1 MSAVALKGLLG
12 RKLRSVLTGLAIVLG
27 VAMISG
33 TFILT
38 DTINKAFAHVF
49 AVSYRHSDAIIS
61 GRQFVSG
68 ASSVSTVPASVLGR
82 VRALPGVAAASGSY
96 LFDTVK
102 LIDRH
107 GETIAS
113 GGAPSLGFG
122 IDPSQPRF
130 NPITLASGHWAVG
143 PGQVVIDTA
152 TAAGEHYRVGDT
164 IAAKGDGPVK
174 SYTVVGVGKIGGV
187 SIGGATLAIF
197 DVPTA
202 AAVLHKSGYDD
213 ISVAARPGV
222 SQARLAAEIEPLLP
236 PVAQVRTGSQQASH
250 DATEITAGTSVVKY
264 ILLAF
269 GAIALFVG
277 AFVIFNTISIT
288 IAQRT
293 RELATLRTLGAS
305 RRQVLRSV
313 MLESFVIGL
322 AASLV
327 GLFAGLGL
335 AKGLNAAFVA
345 LGVNLPQAGTV
356 LAGRTIIVSLL
367 VGTLVTLAAGLFPAV
382 RATRVPPISAVREGA
397 VLPSSR
403 HAHRRPYVAG
413 AVILLGL
420 AVIVQGLFA
429 TSGAQSVL
437 MLLGA
442 GTLLLFIGVALVSS
456 YVVRPLASIVGRP
469 ARALGGAAGRLAVA
483 NSVRNT
489 SRTAATAAALMI
501 GLALIAFVAT
511 LGAGLRNST
520 KDALSKQVTAD
531 YVLTPSTTGSGSF
544 PTQTASALAGVRGVA
559 VVSAVR
565 SDRANV
571 SGASTTVAGVDPAT
585 IGHVYR
591 FAWNNGS
598 DADLAHLGDGAIVQ
612 SSYATKHHLS
622 VGHPLTLQAPNGT
635 TRRVTVAATYDPP
648 QADPVLPKIVISQ
661 AAFDRTFPTP
671 QDTQAF
677 LNVNG
682 GPTAA
687 MTAELKRALTA
698 YPDAHIQTR
707 TAWITAQG
715 KSVDQVLDL
724 FYVLLALS
732 VIISLFGMINTLV
745 LAVFE
750 RTRELGMLRAI
761 GMTRRQMRRMIRH
774 ESIVTALIGAALG
787 LPLGVLLAALTTR
800 ALGSLGIGF
809 HLPTQ
814 QLAAFVL
821 LAVIAGIAAA
831 TLPARKAA
839 RLNVL
844 HALQYE

>member
-1 MSAVALKGLLG
+1 MTAVALKGLLG
-12 RKLRSVLTGLAIVLG
+12 RKLRSILTGLAIVLG

-38 DTINKAFAHVF
+38 DTINRAFTNVF
-49 AVSYRHSDAIIS
+49 NVSYRHTDAIIS
-61 GRQFVSG
+61 GKQFVSE
-68 ASSVSTVPASVLGR
+68 SNSVPTVPASVLGK
-82 VRALPGVAAASGSY
+82 VRALPDVAAASGAY

-102 LIDRH
+102 LIDQH
-107 GETIAS
+107 GKTIAS

-122 IDPSQPRF
+122 VDPSQQRF
-130 NPITLASGHWAVG
+130 NPITLASGHWAEG
-143 PGQVVIDTA
+143 PRQVVIDSA
-152 TAAGEHYRVGDT
+152 TAANKHYKVGDV
-164 IAAKGDGPVK
+164 ISAKGDGPVR
-174 SYTVVGVGKIGGV
+174 SYTVVGLGKISGV

-202 AAVLHKSGYDD
+202 ASILNKSGYDNV
-213 ISVAARPGV
+213 SVAAKPGV
-222 SQARLAAEIEPLLP
+222 PPTRLAAEIKPLLP
-236 PVAQVRTGSQQASH
+236 PVAEVRTGSQQASH
-250 DATEITAGTSVVKY
+250 DATQITAGTSLVKD

-269 GAIALFVG
+269 GGIALFVG

-305 RRQVLRSV
+305 RRQVRRSV

-322 AASLV
+322 AASVV

-335 AKGLNAAFVA
+335 AKGLNAAFIA
-345 LGVNLPQAGTV
+345 IGVDLPQAGTV

-367 VGTLVTLAAGLFPAV
+367 VGTLVTLAAGLFPAI

-397 VLPSSR
+397 VLPTSR

-413 AVILLGL
+413 AVMLLGL
-420 AVIVQGLFA
+420 AVIVQALFA

-456 YVVRPLASIVGRP
+456 YVVRPLASVVGRP

-511 LGAGLRNST
+511 LGAGLRSST
-520 KDALSKQVTAD
+520 KDALRTQVKAD
-531 YVLTPSTTGSGSF
+531 YVLTPSSTGTGSF
-544 PTQTASALAGVRGVA
+544 PTQTATALASTRGVEL
-559 VVSAVR
+559 VSAVR

-571 SGASTTVAGVDPAT
+571 AGARTTVGGVDPAT
-585 IGHVYR
+585 IGGVYR
-591 FAWNNGS
+591 FAWKNGS
-598 DADLAHLGDGAIVQ
+598 DAVLSHLGDGAIVE
-612 SSYATKHHLS
+612 SGYATKHHLR
-622 VGHPLTLQAPNGT
+622 VGSTFTLQSPNGT
-635 TRRVTVAATYDPP
+635 TRRIAVAATYHPP
-648 QADPVLPKIVISQ
+648 QADPVLPTVVISQ
-661 AAFDRTFPTP
+661 TTFDSTFPTP
-671 QDTQAF
+671 QDAQAF
-677 LNVNG
+677 VKVDG
-682 GPTAA
+682 GASAA
-687 MTAELKRALTA
+687 TTAELKRALTA
-698 YPDAHIQTR
+698 YPDAQVQTR
-707 TAWITAQG
+707 AAWVTAQA

-761 GMTRRQMRRMIRH
+761 GMSRRQTRRMIRH

-809 HLPTQ
+809 HLPGQ
-814 QLAAFVL
+814 QLVGFVV
-821 LAVIAGIAAA
+821 LAVVAGIGAAV
-831 TLPARKAA
+831 LPARKAA

-844 HALQYE
+844 QALQYE